1 MITKM
6 IIVSGKSAG
15 RAIVLKHEKLLIGRA
30 EECDVRPLSEEVSRR
45 HCAVRVTAESV
56 TVEDL
61 ASRNGT
67 FVNGVRIVEITKV
80 STGDLIRVGSLELK
94 VLCTDSEAKT
104 NENDVSRWQ
113 MADDIPAGIH
123 DTTHSFTPVSGP
135 TEERTAAVSHAASS
149 GEEANSIHSENS
161 LQTNGKD
168 SADSS
173 AAEVTNISEK
183 NHTLAQASGI
193 SKSASLLA
201 IEGLKAAKSNP
212 GMLAK
217 QPKQGADSSRDAAAE
232 ALKKFFGNR

>member
-113 MADDIPAGIH
+113 MADDVPAGIH

-149 GEEANSIHSENS
+149 GEEANSIHSEIS
-161 LQTNGKD
+161 LQTNGND
-168 SADSS
+168 S

-183 NHTLAQASGI
+183 NHTPAQASGI

>member
-61 ASRNGT
+61 SSRNGT

-94 VLCTDSEAKT
+94 VLCTESGAKT

-113 MADDIPAGIH
+113 MADDVPAGIH
-123 DTTHSFTPVSGP
+123 DTTHSFIPVSGP

-149 GEEANSIHSENS
+149 GEEDNSIHSENS
-161 LQTNGKD
+161 LQTNGND
-168 SADSS
+168 S

-183 NHTLAQASGI
+183 NRTPAQASGI